1 MGAVISLTL
10 AATHTVRSTMAVLSR
25 RLTMRLEL
33 VSSRLP
39 SRRQSNGRCQTG
51 PVDSEVVDILEST
64 DPIDSKAGIESPTST
79 GRTAPANDIPSTV
92 LIAPDTKFY
101 GSVTDVLSSKFV
113 VMLVPTGSLHRP
125 GIVLTIAN
133 CHRRY

>member
-39 SRRQSNGRCQTG
+39 SRRQSNGRCQ
-51 PVDSEVVDILEST
+51 T

>member
-51 PVDSEVVDILEST
+51 PVDSE
-64 DPIDSKAGIESPTST
+64 AGIESPTST